1 MKQQLGVWTLAIG
14 AFMPSTKAVFAQN
27 TYEKTAIFSPY
38 TVKNEQA
45 QKRRAQVVKHAND
58 LLTLPIG
65 KDEDTAY
72 PLDVALWNV
81 SQFMVRTPASDSGV
95 ARLVA
100 AFDQLHEG
108 TQRSLLEVVYG
119 QYPGQFATDMQRVA
133 ARATH
138 PRTFAMAALHWYR
151 AQPTPANRQWILQ
164 QLPRLQAN
172 DKQKSML
179 ASLQRYLYRD
189 TLNKQLPPLDS
200 LFAHQ
205 QQHGFKVVYS
215 FQRAGRDYPGLAIV
229 QQADGSFARDAHGKL
244 LTFVQL
250 ARSASNMPYFL
261 TNGSTPQGLF
271 VIQGTAISRNPF
283 IGPTPNLQTAMMF
296 EVPTPRFTHY
306 MPLVLNAPPEV
317 IYRSYFP
324 PAWQQWG
331 GLLEAYEAGRAGRGE
346 IIAHG
351 STIDPEWFAGMPFYP
366 LSPTLG
372 CLSGLELWNTATGK
386 IDRSDQFDL
395 VDTFLRLPGGD
406 KGYLIVIDVNDMQA
420 PISPAAVAHMVDS
433 FEAKKAAPPTFPTN
447 W

>member
-1 MKQQLGVWTLAIG
+1 MMALGLSAALVG
-14 AFMPSTKAVFAQN
+14 AAPVSAQN
-27 TYEKTAIFSPY
+27 LYDKAAIFSPY

-100 AFDQLHEG
+100 GFDQLHEG
-108 TQRSLLEVVYG
+108 TQRSLLEVIYG
-119 QYPGQFATDMQRVA
+119 MYAGEFTTQMQRIA
-133 ARATH
+133 GNATH

-179 ASLQRYLYRD
+179 GSLQRYLYRD
-189 TLNKQLPPLDS
+189 TLSTTLPALDS

-215 FQRAGRDYPGLAIV
+215 FQRGDRDYPGLVAI
-229 QQADGSFARDAHGKL
+229 QQADGRFARDAQGKL
-244 LTFVQL
+244 RLFVQL

-271 VIQGTAISRNPF
+271 VIQGTAISKNVF

-306 MPLVLNAPPEV
+306 MPIVFNAPPET

-324 PAWQQWG
+324 QNWQQWS
-331 GLLEAYEAGRAGRGE
+331 GLMEAYEAGRAGRGE

-351 STIDPEWFAGMPFYP
+351 STIDPEWFAGKPFYP

-372 CLSGLELWNTATGK
+372 CLSGLELWNGNNGK
-386 IDRSDQFDL
+386 IDRSDQFDM
-395 VDTFLRLPGGD
+395 VDVFLKLPGGD
-406 KGYLIVIDVNDMQA
+406 KGYLMVINLDNKSQPVTPEEVEAFVQRFEQA
-420 PISPAAVAHMVDS
+420 
-433 FEAKKAAPPTFPTN
+433 KGLR
-447 W
+447 